1 MKFVLASQNVHKQR
15 ELQAVLAPYGV
26 ELLLQRDLG
35 VQIDVDE
42 TGATFAENARL
53 KADAVLHATGLAA
66 IADDSGLM
74 VDALGGA
81 PGVYSARYGAPACK
95 TDADRNE
102 KLLAALQGVPDEAR
116 TARFV
121 CALCCAL
128 PDGRRIEA
136 EGACPG
142 VITRALRGD
151 AGFGYDPLF
160 YIPSQGK
167 TFAQLDAATKNALSH
182 RGRAIQEFMK
192 QLQKELPYADK

>member
-35 VQIDVDE
+35 VPIDVDE

-53 KADAVLHATGLAA
+53 KADAALRATGLAA

-136 EGACPG
+136 VGTCPG
-142 VITRALRGD
+142 E
-151 AGFGYDPLF
+151 
-160 YIPSQGK
+160 
-167 TFAQLDAATKNALSH
+167 
-182 RGRAIQEFMK
+182 RGRFSSLRPAGQTSCPGTGCK
-192 QLQKELPYADK
+192 TAGRSQSPRRRAGPG

>member
-1 MKFVLASQNVHKQR
+1 MA
-15 ELQAVLAPYGV
+15 AVC
-26 ELLLQRDLG
+26 LLYL
-35 VQIDVDE
+35 
-42 TGATFAENARL
+42 FNRL
-53 KADAVLHATGLAA
+53 FLRH
-66 IADDSGLM
+66 
-74 VDALGGA
+74 ALGGA

-136 EGACPG
+136 EGTCPG